1 MKQQVVIRGRRYTFR
16 SDEGDVD
23 IVAVA
28 RYVDARMA
36 EVGAKP
42 GLDDTT
48 VALLAAM
55 NIASDLAR
63 LRRQIDTELGAVDRE
78 LAATGFLL
86 ETLLGDAS
94 GEE

>member
-36 EVGAKP
+36 EVAAKP
-42 GLDDTT
+42 GLDDAT

-63 LRRQIDTELGAVDRE
+63 LRRQVDNELAAVDRE
-78 LAATGFLL
+78 LAASAVLL
-86 ETLLGDAS
+86 EALAGDAG